1 MFGYILCSFRD
12 SCPGFISFRQNT
24 PCVGSRR
31 GTAQGAALLTKW
43 EETAIIKAE
52 RAPLLAVGSTRFAQI
67 DYADR
72 LAPPRRSVCFYRTE
86 RAPLLAVGFPYQ
98 LIIIMLTV
106 QLPLGGQHAFMDRY
120 ITPPCVGSRSGAAL
134 LTKWGETAII
144 KAERA
149 LLLVVGFAVLHHIIM
164 NNADRL
170 AGTQAA
176 SLSESCTSKF
186 YADRLAATE
195 RSVRFYGQV
204 YKPPASLPGLG
215 RRRGFCFWG
224 QVVWWAGSS
233 R

>member
-31 GTAQGAALLTKW
+31 ETAQGAALLTKW
-43 EETAIIKAE
+43 GETAIIKTE

-86 RAPLLAVGFPYQ
+86 RALLLAVGSTRFAQIDY
-98 LIIIMLTV
+98 
-106 QLPLGGQHAFMDRY
+106 ADRSVAAGRSARFY
-120 ITPPCVGSRSGAAL
+120 GPPCVGSRFGTAL

-149 LLLVVGFAVLHHIIM
+149 LLLVVGFAVLHHYE
-164 NNADRL
+164 
-170 AGTQAA
+170 Q
-176 SLSESCTSKF
+176 C
-186 YADRLAATE
+186 
-195 RSVRFYGQV
+195 
-204 YKPPASLPGLG
+204 
-215 RRRGFCFWG
+215 
-224 QVVWWAGSS
+224 
-233 R
+233 

>member
-1 MFGYILCSFRD
+1 MARFSMDMFGYILFSFRD
-12 SCPGFISFRQNT
+12 SCPDFIPFRQNT

-43 EETAIIKAE
+43 GETAIMKAE

-120 ITPPCVGSRSGAAL
+120 ITPPLRRVPVWGGALDKVGRDCYHKSRKSVATSG
-134 LTKWGETAII
+134 
-144 KAERA
+144 
-149 LLLVVGFAVLHHIIM
+149 
-164 NNADRL
+164 
-170 AGTQAA
+170 
-176 SLSESCTSKF
+176 
-186 YADRLAATE
+186 
-195 RSVRFYGQV
+195 
-204 YKPPASLPGLG
+204 
-215 RRRGFCFWG
+215 
-224 QVVWWAGSS
+224 
-233 R
+233 

>member
-1 MFGYILCSFRD
+1 M
-12 SCPGFISFRQNT
+12 
-24 PCVGSRR
+24 
-31 GTAQGAALLTKW
+31 TK
-43 EETAIIKAE
+43 
-52 RAPLLAVGSTRFAQI
+52 R
-67 DYADR
+67 
-72 LAPPRRSVCFYRTE
+72 
-86 RAPLLAVGFPYQ
+86 
-98 LIIIMLTV
+98 
-106 QLPLGGQHAFMDRY
+106 
-120 ITPPCVGSRSGAAL
+120 
-134 LTKWGETAII
+134 GETAII

-204 YKPPASLPGLG
+204 YKTPL
-215 RRRGFCFWG
+215 RRFPVWDGAGGFCFWG

>member
-1 MFGYILCSFRD
+1 MPWFYIFPTKHPLCRVPAGNGTGGGALDKVGRD
-12 SCPGFISFRQNT
+12 CYHK
-24 PCVGSRR
+24 SR
-31 GTAQGAALLTKW
+31 KS
-43 EETAIIKAE
+43 
-52 RAPLLAVGSTRFAQI
+52 AVTSGWLSVSANN
-67 DYADR
+67 YNADR

-86 RAPLLAVGFPYQ
+86 RALLLAVGSTRFAQIDY
-98 LIIIMLTV
+98 
-106 QLPLGGQHAFMDRY
+106 ADRSVAAGRSARFY
-120 ITPPCVGSRSGAAL
+120 GPPCVGSRFGTVL
-134 LTKWGETAII
+134 LTKRGETAII

-149 LLLVVGFAVLHHIIM
+149 LLLVVSFAVLHHIIM

-195 RSVRFYGQV
+195 RSARFYGQV
-204 YKPPASLPGLG
+204 YKTPCVGSRSGTAQGVCS
-215 RRRGFCFWG
+215 WG